1 MNAGKF
7 ESCDKPFPLHR
18 AMQTTL
24 GGLGIATAAK
34 HIKLNV
40 QLDPAI
46 DALAQP
52 SVNAN
57 QAPGVWLKG
66 DDMRLIQVLTNLASN
81 ACKFTPPGGS
91 ITLSTRLLKVQH
103 PANVLRHANPI
114 HLEKGYGQPRE
125 FHEGRKRLIVRFEVQ
140 DTGPGISLSDIQAQT
155 LFTPF
160 VQTAAGRVRLR
171 SCPKSCVATLT
182 FFCLS

>member
-34 HIKLNV
+34 RIQLNV

-46 DALAQP
+46 DALAQG
-52 SVNAN
+52 VVAEG
-57 QAPGVWLKG
+57 QASGVWLKG

-81 ACKFTPPGGS
+81 ACKFTPPGGH
-91 ITLSTRLLKVQH
+91 ITLSTHLLRVQT
-103 PANVLRHANPI
+103 PAAIFTSTSPGA
-114 HLEKGYGQPRE
+114 LENGFGSSQSEYL
-125 FHEGRKRLIVRFEVQ
+125 GRRRVIVRFEVK
-140 DTGPGISLSDIQAQT
+140 DTGPGISLSEIQAQT

-160 VQTAAGRVRLR
+160 VQTAAGKV
-171 SCPKSCVATLT
+171 SVYVQ
-182 FFCLS
+182 